1 MLDANFVLFG
11 VLALILIAEF
21 VNGWTDSPN
30 AIATVVSTRV
40 LSPYQAV
47 LMATVL
53 NAVGAMSG
61 TAVAA
66 TIGQDIV
73 RPDVIN
79 LTTVAAAMVGIIF
92 WSTLAWY
99 FGLPTSE
106 SHALIAGLTGAGLAT
121 AGPSSLVW
129 AGWNKVLIGLLFSSF
144 LGFFGGLL
152 LMGFL
157 YRSLANSRPGTV
169 RRTFGRLQIVS
180 AGFMAFS
187 HGSNDGQKF
196 IGVFTLALLLG
207 GILPTFQVP
216 FWVILLCA
224 ATMGLGTAVG
234 GWRIVKTM
242 GLRLTKLEPVHGFA
256 AETAAALTI
265 ELATRLGIPL
275 STTHTINTSIVGV
288 GATRRF
294 SAVRWGVTIEIV
306 TAWILT
312 FPICGIIGW
321 LASKLFML
329 FKSRGWSLR
338 SHPWLDLP
346 PAFQGFA
353 QSNRIGILE
362 ITAHRQ
368 AARDARHRN
377 SQGFNQLGEIERR
390 PFAVHGRVGRND
402 HLAHGIAAQAFE

>member
-1 MLDANFVLFG
+1 MPDGNLLLYC
-11 VLALILIAEF
+11 VLALILAAEF

-47 LMATVL
+47 IMATVL
-53 NAVGAMSG
+53 NATGAMSG

-66 TIGQDIV
+66 TIGKDIV

-79 LTTVAAAMVGIIF
+79 LTTVAAAMSGIIF

-99 FGLPTSE
+99 WGLPTSE

-121 AGPSSLVW
+121 AGPESLLW
-129 AGWNKVLIGLLFSSF
+129 TGWSKVLIGLGFSTF

-152 LMGFL
+152 LMALL
-157 YRSLANSRPGTV
+157 YRMLADSRPGTV
-169 RRTFGRLQIVS
+169 RRVFGRLQILS
-180 AGFMAFS
+180 AAFMAFS

-196 IGVFTLALLLG
+196 IGVFTLSLLLG
-207 GILPTFQVP
+207 GILPSFQVP
-216 FWVILLCA
+216 IWVILLCA
-224 ATMGLGTAVG
+224 LTMGLGTAIG

-265 ELATRLGIPL
+265 EIATRLGIPL
-275 STTHTINTSIVGV
+275 STTHTINTAIVGV

-294 SAVRWGVTIEIV
+294 SAVRWGVTFEIV

-312 FPICGIIGW
+312 FPVCGLIGW
-321 LASKLFML
+321 GAAK
-329 FKSRGWSLR
+329 
-338 SHPWLDLP
+338 
-346 PAFQGFA
+346 
-353 QSNRIGILE
+353 ILLLLS
-362 ITAHRQ
+362 TA
-368 AARDARHRN
+368 
-377 SQGFNQLGEIERR
+377 
-390 PFAVHGRVGRND
+390 
-402 HLAHGIAAQAFE
+402 

>member
-1 MLDANFVLFG
+1 MLDTHVLLIV
-11 VLALILIAEF
+11 VLGLILAAEF

-47 LMATVL
+47 IMATVL
-53 NAVGAMSG
+53 NAIGAMSG

-66 TIGQDIV
+66 TIGKDIV
-73 RPDVIN
+73 RPEAIN
-79 LTTVAAAMVGIIF
+79 LVTVGAAMVGIVF

-106 SHALIAGLTGAGLAT
+106 SHALIAGLTGAALAT
-121 AGPSSLVW
+121 SGPASLL
-129 AGWNKVLIGLLFSSF
+129 ATGWNKVLIGLMFSTF

-152 LMGFL
+152 LMTLL
-157 YRSLANSRPGTV
+157 YRGLAHTRPGTV
-169 RRTFGRLQIVS
+169 RRTFGRLQILS
-180 AGFMAFS
+180 AAFMAFS

-207 GILPTFQVP
+207 GIIPEFNVP
-216 FWVILLCA
+216 LWVIIMCA
-224 ATMGLGTAVG
+224 ATMGIGTAVG

-288 GATRRF
+288 GATRRL
-294 SAVRWGVTIEIV
+294 SAVRWGLTFEIV
-306 TAWILT
+306 AAWILT
-312 FPICGIIGW
+312 FPICGAIGW
-321 LASKLFML
+321 LATKFVLLF
-329 FKSRGWSLR
+329 
-338 SHPWLDLP
+338 
-346 PAFQGFA
+346 A
-353 QSNRIGILE
+353 
-362 ITAHRQ
+362 
-368 AARDARHRN
+368 
-377 SQGFNQLGEIERR
+377 
-390 PFAVHGRVGRND
+390 
-402 HLAHGIAAQAFE
+402 

>member
-1 MLDANFVLFG
+1 MRGRRQYPRDHWPEKFLILFFLLSSMLDGNLLLYG
-11 VLALILIAEF
+11 VLALILVAEF

-47 LMATVL
+47 IMATVL

-66 TIGQDIV
+66 TIGKDIV

-79 LTTVAAAMVGIIF
+79 LTTVAAAMIGIIF

-99 FGLPTSE
+99 WGLPTSE

-121 AGPSSLVW
+121 AGPDSLLW
-129 AGWNKVLIGLLFSSF
+129 TGWSKVLIGLGFSTF
-144 LGFFGGLL
+144 LGFLGGLL
-152 LMGFL
+152 LMALL
-157 YRSLANSRPGTV
+157 YRMLANSRPGTV
-169 RRTFGRLQIVS
+169 RRIFGRLQIVS

-196 IGVFTLALLLG
+196 IGVFTLSLMLG
-207 GILPTFQVP
+207 GILPSFQVP
-216 FWVILLCA
+216 LWVIFLCA
-224 ATMGLGTAVG
+224 VTMGVGTAVG

-275 STTHTINTSIVGV
+275 STTHTINTAIVGV

-294 SAVRWGVTIEIV
+294 SAVRWGVTFDIV
-306 TAWILT
+306 AAWILT
-312 FPICGIIGW
+312 FPVCGVIGW
-321 LASKLFML
+321 GAAKILLFL
-329 FKSRGWSLR
+329 
-338 SHPWLDLP
+338 
-346 PAFQGFA
+346 
-353 QSNRIGILE
+353 
-362 ITAHRQ
+362 TA
-368 AARDARHRN
+368 
-377 SQGFNQLGEIERR
+377 
-390 PFAVHGRVGRND
+390 
-402 HLAHGIAAQAFE
+402 

>member
-1 MLDANFVLFG
+1 MFDGNLLLFL
-11 VLALILIAEF
+11 VLALILAAEF

-47 LMATVL
+47 VVATVL
-53 NAVGAMSG
+53 NALGAMSG

-66 TIGQDIV
+66 TIGKDIV

-79 LTTVAAAMVGIIF
+79 LTTVAAAMIGIIF
-92 WSTLAWY
+92 WSTVAWY
-99 FGLPTSE
+99 YGLPTSE

-121 AGPSSLVW
+121 AGPSSLIG
-129 AGWNKVLIGLLFSSF
+129 AGWNKVLIGLAFSSF

-152 LMGFL
+152 IMTML

-169 RRTFGRLQIVS
+169 RRVFGRLQILS
-180 AGFMAFS
+180 AAFMAFS

-196 IGVFTLALLLG
+196 IGVFTLALMLG
-207 GILPTFQVP
+207 GVLPTFQVP
-216 FWVILLCA
+216 LWVILLCA
-224 ATMGLGTAVG
+224 VTMGVGTAVG

-242 GLRLTKLEPVHGFA
+242 GLRLTKLQPVHGFA

-275 STTHTINTSIVGV
+275 STTHTINTSIIGV

-294 SAVRWGVTIEIV
+294 SAVRWGVTLEIV

-312 FPICGIIGW
+312 FPICGAIGW
-321 LASKLFML
+321 LSTKFFLL
-329 FKSRGWSLR
+329 LR
-338 SHPWLDLP
+338 
-346 PAFQGFA
+346 
-353 QSNRIGILE
+353 
-362 ITAHRQ
+362 
-368 AARDARHRN
+368 
-377 SQGFNQLGEIERR
+377 
-390 PFAVHGRVGRND
+390 
-402 HLAHGIAAQAFE
+402 